1 MERSKPVPS
10 QTKPKTEP
18 AVALDGFMDLCR
30 TRVESALDRWLPAA
44 EAVPQ
49 DLHRAMRYAT
59 LAGGKYVRPLLVY
72 ATGRA
77 FGIEPE
83 RLDGPACAVELIHAY
98 SLVHDDL
105 PAMDNDALRRGKP
118 SCHIAFGEAVAILA
132 GDALQ
137 ALAFHILASDPALR
151 MTPAQ
156 RLRMIDTLALAG
168 SSLGMAGGQAIDL
181 AAVGK
186 KLSLTDLENMH
197 ARKTGALIRASVLL
211 GALAVDGLPE
221 ETLSALGNYARCIGL
236 TFQIRDDVLDAEGDT
251 ATLGKTQGSD
261 TSNNKPT
268 YSTLLGVEQA
278 KRTAEALHR
287 EALQHL
293 EGLGGRAELLRSI
306 SEYII
311 RRVH

>member
-1 MERSKPVPS
+1 VPS
-10 QTKPKTEP
+10 PTKLKTDSGS
-18 AVALDGFMDLCR
+18 ALDGYLEQCR
-30 TRVESALDRWLPAA
+30 RRVEAALHHWLPPA
-44 EAVPQ
+44 EAMPQ

-59 LAGGKYVRPLLVY
+59 LDGGKHIRPLLVY

-77 FGIEPE
+77 FGIAPE
-83 RLDGPACAVELIHAY
+83 RLDGAACAVELIHAY

-118 SCHIAFGEAVAILA
+118 SCHVAFGEAVAILT

-137 ALAFHILASDPALR
+137 ALAFHILAADPALHV
-151 MTPAQ
+151 TPAQ

-181 AAVGK
+181 AAVGR
-186 KLSLTDLENMH
+186 KLDLSELEHMH
-197 ARKTGALIRASVLL
+197 ARKTGALIRASVQL
-211 GALAVDGLPE
+211 GALAADGLPD
-221 ETLSALGNYARCIGL
+221 ETFTALGQYARCIGL

-251 ATLGKTQGSD
+251 ATLGKTSGSD
-261 TSNNKPT
+261 LSNNKAT
-268 YSTLLGVEQA
+268 YSTLLGVEAA
-278 KRTAEALHR
+278 KRMADALHR

-293 EGLGGRAELLRSI
+293 EGLGEQAGLLRAI

-311 RRVH
+311 RRIH

>member
-1 MERSKPVPS
+1 VPS
-10 QTKPKTEP
+10 QTKPKTE
-18 AVALDGFMDLCR
+18 AAALDGFMELCR
-30 TRVESALDRWLPAA
+30 GRVETALDHWLPAA
-44 EAVPQ
+44 AETPQ
-49 DLHRAMRYAT
+49 ELHRAMRYAT

-72 ATGRA
+72 ATGQA
-77 FGIEPE
+77 FGVEPA
-83 RLDGPACAVELIHAY
+83 RLDGAACAVELIHAY

-105 PAMDNDALRRGKP
+105 PAMDDDALRRGKP
-118 SCHIAFGEAVAILA
+118 SCHVAFGEAMAILA

-137 ALAFHILASDPALR
+137 ALAFHILAVDPKLA
-151 MTPAQ
+151 TPPAQ

-186 KLSLTDLENMH
+186 KLSLGDLEDMH

-211 GALAVDGLPE
+211 GALAADGLPE
-221 ETLSALGNYARCIGL
+221 ETLAALGNYARCIGL

-251 ATLGKTQGSD
+251 ATLGKTSGSD
-261 TSNNKPT
+261 ISRNKPT
-268 YSTLLGVEQA
+268 YSTLLGVEAA
-278 KRTAEALHR
+278 KRMADALHR

-293 EGLGGRAELLRSI
+293 AGLGERADLLRAI

-311 RRVH
+311 RRMH

>member
-1 MERSKPVPS
+1 VPS
-10 QTKPKTEP
+10 PTKPKTEP
-18 AVALDGFMDLCR
+18 AALDGFMELCR
-30 TRVESALDRWLPAA
+30 GRVETALDHWLPAA
-44 EAVPQ
+44 AETPQ
-49 DLHRAMRYAT
+49 ELHRAMRYAA

-72 ATGRA
+72 ATGQA
-77 FGIEPE
+77 FGVEPA
-83 RLDGPACAVELIHAY
+83 RLDGAACAVELIHAY

-118 SCHIAFGEAVAILA
+118 SCHVAFGEALAILA

-137 ALAFHILASDPALR
+137 ALAFRILTVDPTLTTA
-151 MTPAQ
+151 PAQ

-186 KLSLTDLENMH
+186 RLSLDDLENMH

-211 GALAVDGLPE
+211 GALAADGLPE
-221 ETLSALGNYARCIGL
+221 ETLAALVNYARCIGL

-251 ATLGKTQGSD
+251 ATLGKTSGSD
-261 TSNNKPT
+261 ISHNKPT
-268 YSTLLGVEQA
+268 YSTLLGVEAA
-278 KRTAEALHR
+278 KRMAEALHR

-293 EGLGGRAELLRSI
+293 AGLGEQAGLLRAI

-311 RRVH
+311 RRMH